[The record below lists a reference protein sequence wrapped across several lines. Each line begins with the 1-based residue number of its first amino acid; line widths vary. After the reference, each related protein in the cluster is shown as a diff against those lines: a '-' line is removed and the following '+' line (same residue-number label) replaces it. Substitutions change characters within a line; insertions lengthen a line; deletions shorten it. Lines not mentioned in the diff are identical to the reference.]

1 MDRILSASQRHIHSS
16 ANIFKLAQDAFRFAL
31 PPMPQPSAAH
41 IAPSTDARA
50 EDRSQTSQNICC
62 REHPSRSNQTTDKDH
77 PMCERGN
84 KDLLKVSFELGIQV
98 MRMTLTSLN
107 WKRREMVRY
116 FLTKMQLLFS
126 LNNYNIKHMSNVY

>member
-16 ANIFKLAQDAFRFAL
+16 ANIFKLAQDAFRYAL
-31 PPMPQPSAAH
+31 PAVPQPSAAH

-50 EDRSQTSQNICC
+50 EDRSQRNQNSCC
-62 REHPSRSNQTTDKDH
+62 REHPSRSNQTADKNH
-77 PMCERGN
+77 PTCERGN

-107 WKRREMVRY
+107 WKRREMVG
-116 FLTKMQLLFS
+116 FFS
-126 LNNYNIKHMSNVY
+126 NQVVIIAHFG

>member
-1 MDRILSASQRHIHSS
+1 MSASQRHIHSS

-41 IAPSTDARA
+41 IAPSTDARV
-50 EDRSQTSQNICC
+50 EDRSQRNQTSCC

-107 WKRREMVRY
+107 WKRREMVRSFFDHDVIIAY
-116 FLTKMQLLFS
+116 FEYNVICYLL
-126 LNNYNIKHMSNVY
+126 IR